1 MSATAVVKDLT
12 KLPIDVV
19 KEVKAQATPATKS
32 GVLNQA
38 VGFAIGVPISMLY
51 DYLYSL
57 MSQKLITND
66 IARDIIKVAMP
77 LGIGIV
83 VQVAKVPFGNIIAGT
98 GYAIALISAGRII
111 YNRVKGLLGK
121 STQVGDV
128 PKTSDMTDI
137 EAELTVW
144 GVQ

>member
-1 MSATAVVKDLT
+1 MSAQAVVKDLT
-12 KLPIDVV
+12 KLPTDIA
-19 KEVKAQATPATKS
+19 KEVKTQAAPATKS

-38 VGFAIGVPISMLY
+38 VGFAIGIPISMLY
-51 DYLYSL
+51 DYLYGL
-57 MSQKLITND
+57 MSAKLITND

-83 VQVAKVPFGNIIAGT
+83 VQVAKIPFGNIIAGT
-98 GYAIALISAGRII
+98 GYAIALISGARII

-121 STQVGDV
+121 TAQVGDV

-137 EAELTVW
+137 EAEQTVW